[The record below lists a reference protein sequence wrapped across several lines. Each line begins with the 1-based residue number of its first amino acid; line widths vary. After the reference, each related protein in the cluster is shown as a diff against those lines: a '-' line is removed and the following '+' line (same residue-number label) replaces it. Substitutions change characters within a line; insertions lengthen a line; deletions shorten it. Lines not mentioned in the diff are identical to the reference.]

1 MGEEIAAKIEI
12 SVRDLVEF
20 ILRAGD
26 LDNRYAHGD
35 MGAMQEGSRLHRKLQ
50 KAAGDSYRAEV
61 MLKIEAP
68 AEYDGESFLLCVQGR
83 ADGIFFEE
91 DDSHGDGSIGN
102 AEESSLCPT
111 EDGLYVID
119 EIKTTLRNV
128 ASMCEPVPVHRSQAM
143 CYAYIYALQNEQER
157 IGIRMTYCNQETE
170 DIRYFTEIFEF
181 AELAE
186 WFDKLIK
193 EYAKWAAWQAKWLR
207 ARNASIAAGS
217 FPFEYREG
225 QKKLVGSVY
234 KTIQQGKRLFIEAPT
249 GVGKTISAVFPA
261 VWALGEGRAE
271 KIFYGTAKTIAR
283 TVAEDAFGILVSRG
297 MKLKCVTITSKEK
310 VCLLEKPDCNPVA
323 CERACGH
330 FDRVNDAV
338 YDMLLHEE
346 LADRVTIEK
355 YAAKHNVCPFE
366 MSLDVAIWADAVICD
381 YNYIFDPSAHL
392 RRFFDAGTTGKY
404 CFLIDEAHNLVER
417 ARDMYSAG
425 FVKEDFLTA
434 KAVLKGNHKGKNSDT
449 DGQLSLDA
457 LSGAE
462 DEDRQVT
469 LAELA
474 TANPMTSGSM
484 TGTNDGVS
492 DSVRGAGTTD
502 GEPVTG
508 TNDGIGRDGDSAPG
522 DDTGRRKRDRWKI
535 EAEKDRLAGTLES
548 CNKALLAMKRE
559 CDDFE
564 VWEDCDKFAAAL
576 ARFVGVYEDISKDLN
591 TEENEAI
598 RDLYFDARHFLDM
611 HEGMDGDYTIYTDFT
626 GDRKFRL
633 RLQCMEPRR
642 NLETY
647 LMYSVSSIFF
657 SATLIPVRYYMEQL
671 GGREDDYAV
680 YADSPFDTKRRLLMV
695 GTDVSTKYTRRGED
709 EYAKIA
715 RYITEF
721 TQAKK
726 GNYIVFF
733 PSYRLMED
741 VRELIGD
748 GMPGIVMQERTMR
761 EEQKEEF
768 LAAFSDN
775 PDESRV
781 AFCVMGGI
789 FAEGIDLQGDRLIG
803 VVVVGTGL
811 PMVCNERE
819 LFRGYFDEK
828 KHMGFE
834 YSYLYSGMNKVMQ
847 AAGRVIRTAED
858 VGAILLLDERFTT
871 RQYLELFPRE
881 WADWERVNVESM
893 GRKLN
898 EFWGKY

>member
-1 MGEEIAAKIEI
+1 MDGINAVKIDI

-61 MLKIEAP
+61 MLKHEAP
-68 AEYDGESFLLCVQGR
+68 VEYDGESFLLCVQGR
-83 ADGIFFEE
+83 ADGIFFDEGE
-91 DDSHGDGSIGN
+91 VF
-102 AEESSLCPT
+102 AEA
-111 EDGLYVID
+111 GMYVID

-128 ASMCEPVPVHRSQAM
+128 AHMQDPVPVHRSQAM
-143 CYAYIYALQNEQER
+143 CYAYIYALQNGLER

-170 DIRYFTEIFEF
+170 DIKYFSEAFEF
-181 AELAE
+181 AQLAE

-310 VCLLEKPDCNPVA
+310 VCILEKPDCNPVA

-366 MSLDVAIWADAVICD
+366 MSLDVATWADAVICD

-392 RRFFDAGTTGKY
+392 RRFFDAGSTGRY

-425 FVKEDFLTA
+425 FIKEDFLTA
-434 KAVLKGNHKGKNSDT
+434 KAVLKGARKGK
-449 DGQLSLDA
+449 
-457 LSGAE
+457 
-462 DEDRQVT
+462 
-469 LAELA
+469 
-474 TANPMTSGSM
+474 
-484 TGTNDGVS
+484 
-492 DSVRGAGTTD
+492 
-502 GEPVTG
+502 
-508 TNDGIGRDGDSAPG
+508 G
-522 DDTGRRKRDRWKI
+522 DDWKI
-535 EAEKDRLAGTLES
+535 EAEKDRLAGTLEA

-576 ARFVGVYEDISKDLN
+576 SRFVGVYEDISRDLN
-591 TEENEAI
+591 PEENEAI

-611 HEGMDGDYTIYTDFT
+611 HESMDGDYTIYTDFT

-642 NLETY
+642 NLESY

-709 EYAKIA
+709 EYARIA

-748 GMPGIVMQERTMR
+748 DMPGIVMQERTMR

-768 LAAFSDN
+768 LAAFSEA
-775 PDESRV
+775 PDEMRV

-847 AAGRVIRTAED
+847 AAGRVIRTADD
-858 VGAILLLDERFTT
+858 VGAILLLDERFAT

-881 WADWERVNVESM
+881 WADWERVSIDTV
-893 GRKLN
+893 GRKLE
-898 EFWGKY
+898 EFWGSVGTR

>member
-1 MGEEIAAKIEI
+1 
-12 SVRDLVEF
+12 
-20 ILRAGD
+20 
-26 LDNRYAHGD
+26 
-35 MGAMQEGSRLHRKLQ
+35 
-50 KAAGDSYRAEV
+50 
-61 MLKIEAP
+61 
-68 AEYDGESFLLCVQGR
+68 
-83 ADGIFFEE
+83 
-91 DDSHGDGSIGN
+91 
-102 AEESSLCPT
+102 
-111 EDGLYVID
+111 
-119 EIKTTLRNV
+119 IK
-128 ASMCEPVPVHRSQAM
+128 
-143 CYAYIYALQNEQER
+143 
-157 IGIRMTYCNQETE
+157 
-170 DIRYFTEIFEF
+170 
-181 AELAE
+181 
-186 WFDKLIK
+186 
-193 EYAKWAAWQAKWLR
+193 
-207 ARNASIAAGS
+207 
-217 FPFEYREG
+217 
-225 QKKLVGSVY
+225 
-234 KTIQQGKRLFIEAPT
+234 
-249 GVGKTISAVFPA
+249 
-261 VWALGEGRAE
+261 
-271 KIFYGTAKTIAR
+271 
-283 TVAEDAFGILVSRG
+283 
-297 MKLKCVTITSKEK
+297 
-310 VCLLEKPDCNPVA
+310 
-323 CERACGH
+323 
-330 FDRVNDAV
+330 
-338 YDMLLHEE
+338 
-346 LADRVTIEK
+346 
-355 YAAKHNVCPFE
+355 
-366 MSLDVAIWADAVICD
+366 
-381 YNYIFDPSAHL
+381 
-392 RRFFDAGTTGKY
+392 RR
-404 CFLIDEAHNLVER
+404 
-417 ARDMYSAG
+417 
-425 FVKEDFLTA
+425 
-434 KAVLKGNHKGKNSDT
+434 
-449 DGQLSLDA
+449 
-457 LSGAE
+457 
-462 DEDRQVT
+462 
-469 LAELA
+469 
-474 TANPMTSGSM
+474 
-484 TGTNDGVS
+484 
-492 DSVRGAGTTD
+492 
-502 GEPVTG
+502 
-508 TNDGIGRDGDSAPG
+508 
-522 DDTGRRKRDRWKI
+522 RDRWKI

-576 ARFVGVYEDISKDLN
+576 SRFVGVYEDISKDLN
-591 TEENEAI
+591 AEENEAI

-768 LAAFSDN
+768 LDAFAEA

-847 AAGRVIRTAED
+847 AAGRVIRTADD

-881 WADWERVNVESM
+881 WADWERVNIESM
-893 GRKLN
+893 GRKLT